1 METVHPRRDVGR
13 DVGNKGRIGLQERLG
28 HVGTLSGVSKTRL
41 DAQRSV

>member
-28 HVGTLSGVSKTRL
+28 HFGTLSGVSTTPLGGFRE
-41 DAQRSV
+41 